1 MKAKKENKVYT
12 IDETRKK
19 AYLSEGYDIYDE
31 NDKLIEYSP
40 KKLIAY
46 AEYMK
51 KVNENE
57 KLTDQV
63 QELSKEKEELTNQ
76 VQELSKEKEELTKK
90 LKELEKIVEA
100 NKKNEKTENK

>member
-19 AYLSEGYDIYDE
+19 AYLSEGDDIYDE

-40 KKLIAY
+40 KKLLAY

-63 QELSKEKEELTNQ
+63 QELSKEKEELT
-76 VQELSKEKEELTKK
+76 KK
-90 LKELEKIVEA
+90 LKELEKIMEA

>member
-19 AYLSEGYDIYDE
+19 AYLNEGYDIYDE

-63 QELSKEKEELTNQ
+63 QELSKEKEEL
-76 VQELSKEKEELTKK
+76 SKEKEELTKK

>member
-1 MKAKKENKVYT
+1 MQQNRRKTMKAKKENKVYT

-19 AYLSEGYDIYDE
+19 AYLNEGYDIYDE

-63 QELSKEKEELTNQ
+63 QELSKEKEELT
-76 VQELSKEKEELTKK
+76 KK

>member
-19 AYLSEGYDIYDE
+19 AYLNEGYDIYDE

-63 QELSKEKEELTNQ
+63 QELSKEKEELTR
-76 VQELSKEKEELTKK
+76 K

>member
-51 KVNENE
+51 
-57 KLTDQV
+57 
-63 QELSKEKEELTNQ
+63 LSKEKEELTNQ

-90 LKELEKIVEA
+90 LKELEKIMEA